1 MIKLRVV
8 LDTNVIVAGVSSNRG
23 ASYQLLKEI
32 PGQSFTMLVSVPLFV
47 EYEATLKRQEI
58 CKAHG
63 LSHHDVDALLKMWA
77 KVCEPVSLHFL
88 WRPQLR
94 DPGDEMVLE
103 TAINGGAQAIV
114 TFNTTDFR
122 QACPRFGV
130 DLWTPATLLGRLRRR
145 S

>member
-8 LDTNVIVAGVSSNRG
+8 LDTNVIVAGVSSNQG

-47 EYEATLKRQEI
+47 EYEATLKRLEI

-63 LSHHDVDALLKMWA
+63 LSHHDVDILLQVWA